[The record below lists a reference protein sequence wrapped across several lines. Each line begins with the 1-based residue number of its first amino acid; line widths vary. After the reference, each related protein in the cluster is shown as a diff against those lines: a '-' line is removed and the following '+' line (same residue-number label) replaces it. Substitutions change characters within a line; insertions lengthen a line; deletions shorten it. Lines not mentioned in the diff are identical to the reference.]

1 MDLQVV
7 EKPVGSLH
15 FKVCWLTLIYFF
27 SSEKITAFICSGIL
41 FTKNLYHIETS
52 QFVFIA
58 NQLSGFY
65 ILRDFTERYF
75 GKGYSY
81 SVTMSFIYNL
91 FFIYSFFGLF
101 IWNRSYYKHFAKDGW
116 LRKLIFE
123 FSSGSKIF
131 DLKHSTVFSMF
142 QIKLCDR
149 YNL

>member
-52 QFVFIA
+52 QFVCIA

-91 FFIYSFFGLF
+91 FQSFFLFIAFLVYSFEIVVITSILQKMDDFENWYFNSLSAARYLF
-101 IWNRSYYKHFAKDGW
+101 W
-116 LRKLIFE
+116 
-123 FSSGSKIF
+123 
-131 DLKHSTVFSMF
+131 STVLFSACF
-142 QIKLCDR
+142 R
-149 YNL
+149 

>member
-52 QFVFIA
+52 QFVCIA

-91 FFIYSFFGLF
+91 FQSFLLFIAFLVYSFEIVVITSILQKMDDFENWYLNSLPAARYL
-101 IWNRSYYKHFAKDGW
+101 IW
-116 LRKLIFE
+116 
-123 FSSGSKIF
+123 
-131 DLKHSTVFSMF
+131 STVLFSACF
-142 QIKLCDR
+142 R
-149 YNL
+149 